1 MVNNGIFD
9 THCHLMSEH
18 YVEDEVLKLLKD
30 AYLAGVGSILNV
42 GFTLK
47 SSQAAV
53 SQVSEFENDEKIPQL
68 YAAVGIHPTEVAEF
82 ENFKKNEV
90 MIELK
95 KLIQTGKV
103 LAVGEI
109 GLDYFHKFTSVEKQ
123 KKWFIE
129 QLRLAKE
136 HQLPV
141 LLHIRNAFED
151 ALQIIKDEN
160 ITRGVLH
167 CFTGTKEVA
176 DKFIKQGFY
185 ISFAGNVTYKNA
197 VALQEVAKTIPMNRI
212 LVETD
217 APYLTP
223 EPKRGRNPKQE
234 GLTVNNPEN
243 IIFTVKKIAELK
255 NIPKQVD
262 SVIKTTRENA
272 FNVFKLNNET

>member
-82 ENFKKNEV
+82 ENFQKNEV

-197 VALQEVAKTIPMNRI
+197 VTLQEVAKTIPMNRI

-223 EPKRGRNPKQE
+223 EPKRGRNPKQ

-255 NIPKQVD
+255 NITKQVD

-272 FNVFKLNNET
+272 FNVFKLNNEA

>member
-18 YVEDEVLKLLKD
+18 YVEDEVSKLLKD

-68 YAAVGIHPTEVAEF
+68 YAAVGIHPTEVSEF
-82 ENFKKNEV
+82 ENFQKNEV

-197 VALQEVAKTIPMNRI
+197 VTLQEVVKTTPMNRI

-223 EPKRGRNPKQE
+223 EPKRGRNPKQ

-243 IIFTVKKIAELK
+243 VIFTVKKIAELK

-272 FNVFKLNNET
+272 FNVFKLNNEN

>member
-47 SSQAAV
+47 SSKAAV

-82 ENFKKNEV
+82 ENFQKNEV

-197 VALQEVAKTIPMNRI
+197 VTLQEVAKTIPMNRI

-223 EPKRGRNPKQE
+223 EPKRGRNPKQ

-255 NIPKQVD
+255 NITKQVD

-272 FNVFKLNNET
+272 FNVFKLNNEA